1 MIKKAM
7 IGDTRI
13 KRIVDDYEVGV
24 TMALCYEDSKARSGY
39 RYLLT
44 TGDKDIAEQME
55 RSSEPRE
62 TKKELPS
69 LKHSETVKRMW
80 KSIQIMHDS
89 LNADVAKID
98 AIIDEI
104 QVSESENYS
113 RACLLAERSSDTA
126 PQRT

>member
-1 MIKKAM
+1 MKIGEVLWRLQRWKKRPENQDILYLNFDMIKKAM

-55 RSSEPRE
+55 RSS
-62 TKKELPS
+62 
-69 LKHSETVKRMW
+69 
-80 KSIQIMHDS
+80 
-89 LNADVAKID
+89 
-98 AIIDEI
+98 
-104 QVSESENYS
+104 
-113 RACLLAERSSDTA
+113 
-126 PQRT
+126 